1 MKGLSEINFHDGYIT
16 NFKTNNKDIEFEFI
30 DGYNEKNI
38 FKINLKN
45 VEIFVQEYKTEVVNY
60 TIDKLLNSTDD
71 KLYVFDGE
79 YGNENNKKFLK
90 IWIDYPLNNDLSKIK
105 EYNNS
110 LNDINVKTSSD
121 FDDVGKIFIK
131 FIATDIEVI
140 K

>member
-1 MKGLSEINFHDGYIT
+1 MNGLSEINFHDRYIT
-16 NFKTNNKDIEFEFI
+16 NFKNNNKDIEFEFI

-45 VEIFVQEYKTEVVNY
+45 VEVFVQEYKTEVMNY
-60 TIDKLLNSTDD
+60 TIDKLLNSADD
-71 KLYVFDGE
+71 KLYAFDGE

-90 IWIDYPLNNDLSKIK
+90 AWIDYPLNNDLSKINK
-105 EYNNS
+105 YNNS
-110 LNDINVKTSSD
+110 LNGIIVKTSSD

-140 K
+140 N

>member
-45 VEIFVQEYKTEVVNY
+45 VEVFVQEYKTEVVNY

-71 KLYVFDGE
+71 KLYVFAGD
-79 YGNENNKKFLK
+79 YGNDNNKKFLK
-90 IWIDYPLNNDLSKIK
+90 IWIDYPLNTDLSKIN
-105 EYNNS
+105 EYNSS
-110 LNDINVKTSSD
+110 LDNIDIKRSSE

-131 FIATDIEVI
+131 FIADDIEVI
-140 K
+140 N

>member
-1 MKGLSEINFHDGYIT
+1 MNGLSEINFHDGYIT
-16 NFKTNNKDIEFEFI
+16 NFKNNNKDIEFEFI

-45 VEIFVQEYKTEVVNY
+45 VEVFVQEYKTEVVNY
-60 TIDKLLNSTDD
+60 TIDKLLNSADD

-90 IWIDYPLNNDLSKIK
+90 IWIDYPLNNDLSMIK

-140 K
+140 N

>member
-1 MKGLSEINFHDGYIT
+1 MNGLNEINFHDGYMT
-16 NFKTNNKDIEFEFI
+16 NFKTNNQDIEFEFI
-30 DGYNEKNI
+30 DGYDEKNI

-45 VEIFVQEYKTEVVNY
+45 VEVFVQEYKTEVVNY
-60 TIDKLLNSTDD
+60 AIDKLLNSTND

-79 YGNENNKKFLK
+79 YGNKNNKKFLK
-90 IWIDYPLNNDLSKIK
+90 VWIDYPLNNDLSKIN

-110 LNDINVKTSSD
+110 LNDISVKTSSD

-140 K
+140 N

>member
-1 MKGLSEINFHDGYIT
+1 MNGLSEINFHDGYIT
-16 NFKTNNKDIEFEFI
+16 NFKNNNKDVEFEFI

-45 VEIFVQEYKTEVVNY
+45 VEVFVQEYKTEVVNY

-90 IWIDYPLNNDLSKIK
+90 VWIDYPLNNDLSKIN

-110 LNDINVKTSSD
+110 LNGIIVKTSSD

-140 K
+140 N